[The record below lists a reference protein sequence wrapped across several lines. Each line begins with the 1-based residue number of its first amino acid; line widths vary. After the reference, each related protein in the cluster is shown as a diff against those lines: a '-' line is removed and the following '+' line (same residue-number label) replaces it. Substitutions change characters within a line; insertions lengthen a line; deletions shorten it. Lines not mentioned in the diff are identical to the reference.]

1 MAIQLIDEAVQ
12 AGARYAQACE
22 VLGLSCRTLRR
33 WHQDTDDLQDKR
45 GRVKRIPSHALTDWE
60 KRRILEVANQPAYK
74 SLPPSQIVPKLA
86 DRDIYIASESSFYRV
101 LKEHGQNNHRGK
113 AQPVRKVPKPAPVVA
128 RAPNTAWSWDITF
141 LPTQIRGQFLRLYM
155 MIDVYSRNIVGWEIH
170 EDERS
175 EHAAR
180 LMEKACLKHQ
190 IKPDQLILHSDNG
203 SPMKGA
209 TMLATLQRLG
219 VVPSFSRPSVSD
231 DNPFSEALF
240 RTLKYTPSYPSKP
253 FTDIEQ
259 ARQWVHRFVTWYNEE
274 HCHSGIRFVTPA
286 QRHHQLDT
294 AVLMNR
300 HKVYEAAK
308 QRMPERWRNRSTRNW
323 TPIQEVWLNPSSE
336 QPENTEKLKVAA

>member
-12 AGARYAQACE
+12 AGARYAQACN

-231 DNPFSEALF
+231 DILGGALPYLEV
-240 RTLKYTPSYPSKP
+240 RTQLPVDSL
-253 FTDIEQ
+253 
-259 ARQWVHRFVTWYNEE
+259 
-274 HCHSGIRFVTPA
+274 C
-286 QRHHQLDT
+286 RH
-294 AVLMNR
+294 
-300 HKVYEAAK
+300 
-308 QRMPERWRNRSTRNW
+308 
-323 TPIQEVWLNPSSE
+323 
-336 QPENTEKLKVAA
+336 